1 MKAIRILI
9 LISIFFISI
18 GHLSA
23 KIKVEKDLNYTSETD
38 VRRQLNIFHSTKAKE
53 LKDVIIF
60 IHGGSWS
67 SGDKDTYWWMG
78 RNLAHMGIVAVNI
91 NYRLAPDAKYQDM
104 ALDCANATKWV
115 VEHIAEYG
123 GNKDRI
129 FLMGHSAGGHL
140 AELINSDP
148 SYFTKAGIKNPVKGV
163 ILDDAFGLDMEQYMS
178 KSEKDDN
185 FNNFT
190 RTFSEDPKVWASAS
204 PLHYVQNINNQHLIF
219 YGAKTYPS
227 IQIQSALLNKT
238 LLANSIKSEMHI
250 IKNKKHVGMITQM
263 ILGSNQLYGYIRDF
277 LKSTQV

>member
-1 MKAIRILI
+1 MKAIRIIVVILVVLI
-9 LISIFFISI
+9 
-18 GHLSA
+18 GNLSA
-23 KIKVEKDLNYTSETD
+23 KIKVEKDLNYTSEAD
-38 VRRQLNIFHSTKAKE
+38 VNRQLNIFHSTISKQP
-53 LKDVIIF
+53 KDVIIF

-67 SGDKDTYWWMG
+67 SGTKDTYWWMG
-78 RNLAHMGIVAVNI
+78 RNFARIGIVAVNI
-91 NYRLAPDAKYQDM
+91 NYRLAPDGKYQDM

-129 FLMGHSAGGHL
+129 FLMGHSAGAHL

-148 SYFTKAGIKNPVKGV
+148 EYFAKSGIKNPVKGV
-163 ILDDAFGLDMEQYMS
+163 ILDDAFGLDMNQYLS

-185 FNNFT
+185 FNNFI
-190 RTFSEDPKVWASAS
+190 RTFSEDSKVWTLAS
-204 PLHYVQNINNQHLIF
+204 PMHYIQNITNPHLIF

-238 LLANSIKSEMHI
+238 LKANAVKSELHI

-263 ILGSNQLYGYIRDF
+263 IFNSNQLYSHILNF
-277 LKSTQV
+277 LKSIPV